1 MRSLYMVSQSIAA
14 VLALTIMFAGA
25 ALGDQT
31 DTRLADLFEQLRD
44 SPDADTADQLERQIW
59 VIWLDSGREDVD
71 QLMFR
76 GIRAMHQR
84 QMRRAFSL
92 FDRVVE
98 IAPEFA
104 EGWNKRATVLYLQD
118 RLAESMADIER
129 TLHLEPRHFGALSG
143 MGLIFAQV
151 EDEEGA
157 MRAFEA
163 VLELNPHSSSAIANI
178 DDLRTKAHG
187 ESL

>member
-1 MRSLYMVSQSIAA
+1 MRSWYAYPPFSTV
-14 VLALTIMFAGA
+14 VVALTFTLASGA
-25 ALGDQT
+25 LADQT
-31 DTRLADLFEQLRD
+31 DARLEELFVHLRASSD
-44 SPDADTADQLERQIW
+44 VDTADQLERQIW
-59 VIWLDSGREDVD
+59 IIWLDSGREDVD

-76 GIRAMHQR
+76 GIRALHQR

-92 FDRVVE
+92 FDRVVK
-98 IAPEFA
+98 IAPDYA

-129 TLHLEPRHFGALSG
+129 TLQLEPRHFGALSG

-151 EDEEGA
+151 DDEEGA
-157 MRAFEA
+157 VRAFEA

-178 DDLRTKAHG
+178 DELRSKVQG

>member
-1 MRSLYMVSQSIAA
+1 MY
-14 VLALTIMFAGA
+14 GA
-25 ALGDQT
+25 AAMADQT
-31 DTRLADLFEQLRD
+31 DARLEKLFEQLRD
-44 SPDADTADQLERQIW
+44 SPDANTADQLEREIW
-59 VIWLDSGREDVD
+59 IVWLDSGREDVD
-71 QLMFR
+71 HLMFR

-98 IAPEFA
+98 IAPKYA

-129 TLHLEPRHFGALSG
+129 TLQLEPRHFGALSG
-143 MGLIFAQV
+143 MGLIFVQV

-178 DDLRTKAHG
+178 DQLRAKVQG
-187 ESL
+187 EAL